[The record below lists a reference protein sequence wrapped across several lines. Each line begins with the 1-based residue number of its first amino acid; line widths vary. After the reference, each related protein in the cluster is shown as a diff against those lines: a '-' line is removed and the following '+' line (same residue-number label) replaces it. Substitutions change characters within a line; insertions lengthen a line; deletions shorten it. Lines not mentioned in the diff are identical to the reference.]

1 MYSKINFGKTI
12 LVQVFIWFII
22 AMEIGKG
29 NGKVFGKEKWHL
41 FMKII
46 ENRRKGR

>member
-1 MYSKINFGKTI
+1 MDK
-12 LVQVFIWFII
+12 
-22 AMEIGKG
+22 EIGKG
-29 NGKVFGKEKWHL
+29 NGKDIGKARGIIWHL